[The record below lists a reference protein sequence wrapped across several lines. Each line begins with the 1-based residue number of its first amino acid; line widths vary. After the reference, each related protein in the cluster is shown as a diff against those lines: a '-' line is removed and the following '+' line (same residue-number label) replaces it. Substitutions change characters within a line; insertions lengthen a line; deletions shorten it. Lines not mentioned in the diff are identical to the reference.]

1 MKTKIDMVEHV
12 MSEINYAKNHID
24 QCIGTG
30 SNDHMLDLA
39 LSELQESIKFLNI
52 IKKELKD
59 SE

>member
-12 MSEINYAKNHID
+12 MSEINYAKDHID
-24 QCIGTG
+24 QCIDTG
-30 SNDHMLDLA
+30 SNDHMLNLA

>member
-1 MKTKIDMVEHV
+1 MKTKINMVAHV
-12 MSEINYAKNHID
+12 MSEINYAKDHID
-24 QCIGTG
+24 QCIGAG
-30 SNDHMLDLA
+30 SNDHILNLA